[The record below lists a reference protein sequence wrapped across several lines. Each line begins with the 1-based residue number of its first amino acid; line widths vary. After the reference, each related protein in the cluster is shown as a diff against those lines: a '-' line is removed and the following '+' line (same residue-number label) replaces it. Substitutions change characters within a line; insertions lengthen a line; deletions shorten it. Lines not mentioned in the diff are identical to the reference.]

1 METKKL
7 KSIKESKTNK
17 RKALIITLSTLIVSI
32 LIKRDT
38 FAADVIQT
46 TKIFEHS
53 KANVAPI
60 NYVVSNISLN
70 ITGILTAI
78 FTLIMIINKINGKKT
93 TTSILVCF
101 ICSIISSSVKVF
113 PFIPC
118 SNKYPT
124 SFLI

>member
-93 TTSILVCF
+93 TTFILVCF
-101 ICSIISSSVKVF
+101 ICSI
-113 PFIPC
+113 
-118 SNKYPT
+118 T
-124 SFLI
+124 ALILSIIFRIVEVYYFRI

>member
-1 METKKL
+1 MEIKKL
-7 KSIKESKTNK
+7 KTIKESKTNK
-17 RKALIITLSTLIVSI
+17 RKALIITLSTLIISI

-46 TKIFEHS
+46 TKIIEHT
-53 KANVAPI
+53 KANVAPL

-93 TTSILVCF
+93 TTFILVCF
-101 ICSIISSSVKVF
+101 ICSI
-113 PFIPC
+113 
-118 SNKYPT
+118 T
-124 SFLI
+124 ALILSIIFRIVEVNYFKI